1 MKREKACPKGV
12 SGAGGAG
19 GAGTACC
26 ASTIPPVRSRET
38 RKQKAYLKLIREI
51 LRKDFMAYTRFAAPG
66 SKKTRR
72 ERGTRGRGDTETRGH
87 GDTGTRGKG
96 DRWTKGQG

>member
-1 MKREKACPKGV
+1 MKREKACSKGV

-19 GAGTACC
+19 GGGTACC
-26 ASTIPPVRSRET
+26 ASTIQPVGSRET

-51 LRKDFMAYTRFAAPG
+51 LRQDFMAYTRFAAPG

-72 ERGTRGRGDTETRGH
+72 ERGDAGTRGRGDTEKGRQVDKRTGGVGI
-87 GDTGTRGKG
+87 GD
-96 DRWTKGQG
+96 